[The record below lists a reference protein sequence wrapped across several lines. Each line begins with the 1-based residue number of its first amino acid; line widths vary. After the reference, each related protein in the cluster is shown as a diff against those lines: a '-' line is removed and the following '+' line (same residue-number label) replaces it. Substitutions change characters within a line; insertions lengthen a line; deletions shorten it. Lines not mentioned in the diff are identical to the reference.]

1 MTLYEKELLD
11 IIHSAPNKEYALIKA
26 LEIIISISMKEQP
39 STSREPSSAC
49 PREDP

>member
-1 MTLYEKELLD
+1 MTLYENELLD

-26 LEIIISISMKEQP
+26 LEIIILLKEQP
-39 STSREPSSAC
+39 STSQEPSSAC

>member
-1 MTLYEKELLD
+1 MTLYENELLD

-26 LEIIISISMKEQP
+26 LEIIETLKAQP
-39 STSREPSSAC
+39 LTSQEPPSAC